1 MTCQI
6 VLLRPLGQQQ
16 IVCVRE
22 LIEGVSARQARR
34 HRFTADLLDK
44 PAVLEGFSTVRTVL
58 SRAALATGKPHPLA
72 ELPLDA
78 SADRLGWELRQ
89 ERPAPDRN

>member
-1 MTCQI
+1 MTGQI

-34 HRFTADLLDK
+34 HLFTADLLDK
-44 PAVLEGFSTVRTVL
+44 PAALEGFSTVRAVL
-58 SRAALATGKPHPLA
+58 SQAALATGKSHLLA
-72 ELPLDA
+72 EPPLDA
-78 SADRLGWELRQ
+78 IADRLSWELYR
-89 ERPAPDRN
+89 